1 MIRLSDF
8 RKGITSTRVHSFE
21 DHGTSVFFR
30 DSLGKECVGMLG
42 DQPMVEAVLRV
53 KDLMRWVEALE
64 VALESIET
72 EIARV
77 KPTEQS
83 KKAVQS
89 LHCLQLDMEA
99 LIKHSH
105 VMHSAIV
112 ESLAEEAPQ
121 MMQSYLS
128 AFSSVVGKGEV

>member
-8 RKGITSTRVHSFE
+8 RKGITRTRIHSFE
-21 DHGTSVFFR
+21 GSGTSVFFC
-30 DSLGKECVGMLG
+30 DSLGKECVGMIG

-53 KDLMRWVEALE
+53 KDLMRWMEALE
-64 VALESIET
+64 VAMESLEGD
-72 EIARV
+72 IARV
-77 KPTEQS
+77 KPTEHLRD
-83 KKAVQS
+83 ALHS
-89 LHCLQLDMEA
+89 LHCLQLDMDA

-112 ESLAEEAPQ
+112 NSLAEEAPQ

-128 AFSSVVGKGEV
+128 AFSCAVGKGEV